1 MAILYAVH
9 LKCGQAPSLC
19 FFFFVCFSPC
29 VMSFCLELKLVKC
42 MDTVLMPRVTQSAKK
57 KKKKWTK

>member
-1 MAILYAVH
+1 MAMLYAVH

-19 FFFFVCFSPC
+19 FFFCFPSC
-29 VMSFCLELKLVKC
+29 VMSFCLELELVKC

-57 KKKKWTK
+57 KKWTK